1 MEQGWDPEI
10 KSFFKKIMNSIS
22 ITLLW
27 LMIMATSGLYF
38 GLAFSNGN
46 PVIYTIIF
54 YIVLTGSFTWLVV
67 YLYRT
72 WNK

>member
-27 LMIMATSGLYF
+27 LMIMATAGLYF
-38 GLAFSNGN
+38 GLAFSNGK
-46 PVIYTIIF
+46 PVIYTTIF

>member
-27 LMIMATSGLYF
+27 LLIIATAGLYF
-38 GLAFSNGN
+38 GLAFSNGK
-46 PVIYTIIF
+46 PVLYTVIF
-54 YIVLTGSFTWLVV
+54 YIALTGSFAWLVV

>member
-10 KSFFKKIMNSIS
+10 KNFFKKIINSIS

-27 LMIMATSGLYF
+27 LMIMATAGLYF
-38 GLAFSNGN
+38 GLAFGNGK
-46 PVIYTIIF
+46 PIVYTILF
-54 YIVLTGSFTWLVV
+54 YIILAGSFAWLVV

-72 WNK
+72 WTK

>member
-38 GLAFSNGN
+38 GLAFSNGK
-46 PVIYTIIF
+46 PAIYTVIF
-54 YIVLTGSFTWLVV
+54 YIVLTGSFAWLVV